1 MAKKKEWRE
10 GEMIL
15 TFKLSKIDTSYT
27 ALMQEWMQVS
37 NPVFTPHEQQNF
49 DMTYMRGLKKIKTW
63 SEEDLK
69 MKFISHI
76 LELGLIMEDENFTT
90 FFDKKLTARVDSYEL
105 SVKADFV
112 VAKGYLDYMER
123 PFFHFQVEGE
133 RNPDEVGKY
142 KPQKNPTGDPM
153 AQLLEAFLIG
163 QELNNDNKP
172 LYGCEVIGTIWTFC
186 IMEARSYCISKQF
199 DATDKNDLLQIIA
212 ILRKFKEILELRL
225 LK

>member
-10 GEMIL
+10 GEMVL
-15 TFKLSKIDTSYT
+15 TFQLTKIDTTYT
-27 ALMQEWMQVS
+27 PLMREWMDV
-37 NPVFTPHEQQNF
+37 PAPTFTAMEQHNF
-49 DMTYMRGLKKIKTW
+49 DMAYLRGLKKIKTW

-90 FFDKKLTARVDSYEL
+90 FFDKKLAAKVDNFDL

-112 VAKGYLDYMER
+112 VAKGFLDYMER
-123 PFFHFQVEGE
+123 PFFHFQE
-133 RNPDEVGKY
+133 Y

-163 QELNNDNKP
+163 QTLNQDKKP
-172 LYGCEVIGTIWTFC
+172 LYGCEVIGSIWTFC
-186 IMEARSYCISKQF
+186 TMESRSYCLSKQF
-199 DATDKNDLLQIIA
+199 DATDKNDLLQIIS

>member
-1 MAKKKEWRE
+1 MAKKKEWKE
-10 GEMIL
+10 GELIL
-15 TFKLSKIDTSYT
+15 TFQLNKIDTTYT
-27 ALMQEWMQVS
+27 ALMQEWMDAPE
-37 NPVFTPHEQQNF
+37 PVFSHIEQHNF
-49 DMTYMRGLKKIKTW
+49 EVTYLRGLKKIKTW

-90 FFDKKLTARVDSYEL
+90 FFDKKLAAKVDTHEL
-105 SVKADFV
+105 SIKADFV

-123 PFFHFQVEGE
+123 PFFHFQE
-133 RNPDEVGKY
+133 Y

-163 QELNNDNKP
+163 QTLNQDKKP

-186 IMEARSYCISKQF
+186 IMEERSYCLSKQF
-199 DATDKNDLLQIIA
+199 DATDKNDLLRIIA
-212 ILRKFKEILELRL
+212 ILRKFKEILELKL